1 MIFQRIANF
10 LRDIFG
16 DRYKFVYWVIAV
28 ATAQHTAWGAA
39 TTMQGSGSENAP
51 IWWFQGLAFAIA
63 IDVSMVLVATK
74 IRSGNRANAIR
85 YALTFAGVALLS
97 SYFQLLYAWA
107 HIGMLPAGEGV
118 SADWQTQ
125 LQAIVDARLLIAPFA
140 LPAIS
145 IAYTIAGFGKG
156 GEKESNRSKRASN
169 GNPSE
174 IRVEVPALPAK
185 STLGHSK
192 APDATRR
199 VREYYEDNPD
209 ALEEN
214 PKQVAKRLEVGKST
228 VYAIRK
234 ELLERTNSNGHYN
247 GYDDDSIR

>member
-1 MIFQRIANF
+1 MIFQWIANF

-16 DRYKFVYWVIAV
+16 DRYKLVYWVIAA

-51 IWWFQGLAFAIA
+51 LWWFQGLAFAIA

-74 IRSGNRANAIR
+74 IRSGNRANAFR
-85 YALTFAGVALLS
+85 YALTFASVALLS

-107 HIGMLPAGEGV
+107 HISVLPAGEGV
-118 SADWQTQ
+118 STDWKTQ
-125 LQAIVDARLLIAPFA
+125 LQALVDARLLIAPFA

-156 GEKESNRSKRASN
+156 GEKASNRSGRNSN

-174 IRVEVPALPAK
+174 IRMDVPALPAK

-192 APDATRR
+192 VPDAAKK
-199 VREYYEDNPD
+199 VREYYETHPT
-209 ALEEN
+209 ALKDN
-214 PKQVAKRLEVGKST
+214 PKQVAKRLDVGKST

-234 ELLERTNSNGHYN
+234 EMRDRIGSNGHAA
-247 GYDDDSIR
+247 DMSD